1 MVVFEKLIERPG
13 FSAEEHRKVGRD
25 GILGSAVGRRN
36 VGQVEGTP
44 VWDSRREL
52 TGFEVFRHD
61 WLIRDHMASKSGERR
76 RDFVVAVR
84 DGSGQ

>member
-44 VWDSRREL
+44 VWDSRR
-52 TGFEVFRHD
+52 G
-61 WLIRDHMASKSGERR
+61 IRSL
-76 RDFVVAVR
+76 
-84 DGSGQ
+84 QT